1 MSDTTKQ
8 ELERKLGEL
17 SSSEDLLKECN
28 AVETEIAALKSRYEQ
43 YFLGTERSRPAVAH
57 NVLRKRIENLRSTV
71 NRTTAVQF
79 RVKNITNKFLTY
91 ERLWNRTLNEIE
103 NSKYRRDL
111 FKARLHAKNRGSD
124 GSAAGKSASKSKA
137 DRATAPPPS
146 DGPGELT
153 DAKLRAIYDA
163 YLSAKKRCQEDVSKL
178 SFESIASKLR
188 KQVPDLMKKHNAST
202 VEFKVVIKNGKAVL
216 KAVPK
221 NNSGDSK

>member
-1 MSDTTKQ
+1 MSDTHK
-8 ELERKLGEL
+8 ELAKKLEQL
-17 SSSEDLLKECN
+17 SDSEQLLKECN

-57 NVLRKRIENLRSTV
+57 NVLKKRIESLRSTV

-111 FKARLHAKNRGSD
+111 FKARLHAKARD
-124 GSAAGKSASKSKA
+124 GSAEEGAASKSNA
-137 DRATAPPPS
+137 DRAKAPPPAAVAS
-146 DGPGELT
+146 ELS
-153 DAKLRAIYDA
+153 DAKLRAIYDS

-178 SFESIASKLR
+178 TFESIASKLR
-188 KQVPDLMKKHNAST
+188 KQVPELMKKHNAST
-202 VEFKVVIKNGKAVL
+202 VEFKVVIKDGKAVL

-221 NNSGDSK
+221 NNSGDSQ